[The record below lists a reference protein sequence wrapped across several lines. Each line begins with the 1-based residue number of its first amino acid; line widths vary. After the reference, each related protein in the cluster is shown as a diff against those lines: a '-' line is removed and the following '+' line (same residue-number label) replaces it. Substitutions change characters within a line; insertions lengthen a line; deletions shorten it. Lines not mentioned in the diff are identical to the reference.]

1 MVVPSYT
8 FQHSSTSKLKQ
19 FKMAPMPVEE
29 SFKRRF
35 KRMFSMTLQKF
46 KRCFKMDG
54 SMIAADLAG
63 NIKVWKYPGYKQVWS
78 FEQHHISS
86 VQKKQ

>member
-1 MVVPSYT
+1 
-8 FQHSSTSKLKQ
+8 
-19 FKMAPMPVEE
+19 
-29 SFKRRF
+29 
-35 KRMFSMTLQKF
+35 MTLQKF
-46 KRCFKMDG
+46 KRCFSKTDR
-54 SMIAADLAG
+54 SMITADLAG